1 MEGGTKIAVIVI
13 LVVIIVGGGV
23 FVVKRIIGGEPKQ
36 PKEVLGRLVEKMD
49 SESLESV
56 TLPFG
61 KWKRLGYKDGKYKN
75 PKTGD
80 YSMDR
85 VAICAACGEKIPMP
99 GGTTSTKPSGDEMD
113 PSEAAQAR
121 RDRVRESRCP
131 RCGELAAPSGVA
143 IRPGR
148 GPESSPRPE

>member
-1 MEGGTKIAVIVI
+1 MEGGKKIIVIVMLLAVIVA
-13 LVVIIVGGGV
+13 GGV
-23 FVVKRIIGGEPKQ
+23 YLVKTMGRGEPEQ
-36 PKEVLGRLVEKMD
+36 PDWVLDQPVEKID
-49 SESLESV
+49 SESLELV
-56 TLPFG
+56 TKPLG
-61 KWKRLGYKDGKYKN
+61 EWKSLGYKDGKYKN